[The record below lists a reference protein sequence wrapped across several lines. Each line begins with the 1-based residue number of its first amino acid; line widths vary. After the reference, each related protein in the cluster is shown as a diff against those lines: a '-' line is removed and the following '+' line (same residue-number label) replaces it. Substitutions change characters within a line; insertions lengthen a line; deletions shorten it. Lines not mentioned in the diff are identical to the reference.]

1 MLELLGFCMYRQFL
15 PWFIGIAMLP
25 LAAAFPIVNEYCGA
39 AQPGFVAINIAIIGY
54 YLLIS
59 SVIALWP

>member
-1 MLELLGFCMYRQFL
+1 MV
-15 PWFIGIAMLP
+15 MLP
-25 LAAAFPIVNEYCGA
+25 LAAAFPIANEYCGA